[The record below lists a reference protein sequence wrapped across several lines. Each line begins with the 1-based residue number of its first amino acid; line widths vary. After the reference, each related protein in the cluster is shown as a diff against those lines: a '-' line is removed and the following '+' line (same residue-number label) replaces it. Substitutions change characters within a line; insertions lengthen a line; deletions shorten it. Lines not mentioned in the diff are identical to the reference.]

1 MLQFDLLKTEGHARR
16 GTLTLNHGVVQ
27 TPIFMPVGT
36 YGTVKG
42 VMPQSLHDMG
52 AQIILGNTF
61 HLWMR
66 PGLDVMQQFGGLHK
80 FENWHK
86 PILTDS
92 GGFQVWSLGEMRKI
106 SEEGVRFAS
115 PVNGDKLFLTPEISM
130 QIQTILNSDIVMQF
144 DECTPYWKGDKSLGH
159 ITTEKEARASME
171 LSLRWAKRC
180 QTEFDKLQNP
190 NALFGIV
197 QGGMFEHLREESLA
211 ALADNLVLVLTPD
224 IQTLMQAYAMVKRLA
239 LEFARLPGCAVGVKP
254 DGCGFAGAQP
264 ADAAKHRIPLVGA
277 PGRRNRSKMK
287 RLIAGKSISKNGEI
301 NDLLPRINPRGPV
314 KGRDAIDAGFAHFAG
329 LDARIFARNAGK
341 GAPQIIAPVPRKAK
355 RREYRLPAFARN
367 RHLRRTILHAVAA
380 GHCETQTQVGVEEI
394 APLHHTLMRVIAIEN
409 AIDRRHKAIA
419 VGAPVG
425 DPQRLRNIQ
434 RPTHAAGGVRVGA
447 RPFGDGACTLARCL
461 HVERILRR

>member
-1 MLQFDLLKTEGHARR
+1 MLNFDLIKTEGKARR
-16 GTLTLNHGVVQ
+16 GRLTLNHGVVE

-180 QTEFDKLQNP
+180 QAEFDKLQNP

-211 ALADNLVLVLTPD
+211 ALADMN
-224 IQTLMQAYAMVKRLA
+224 
-239 LEFARLPGCAVGVKP
+239 LPGYAVGGVS
-254 DGCGFAGAQP
+254 
-264 ADAAKHRIPLVGA
+264 VGE
-277 PGRRNRSKMK
+277 PKDEMLRVMNH
-287 RLIAGKSISKNGEI
+287 IS
-301 NDLLPRINPRGPV
+301 
-314 KGRDAIDAGFAHFAG
+314 H
-329 LDARIFARNAGK
+329 
-341 GAPQIIAPVPRKAK
+341 Q
-355 RREYRLPAFARN
+355 LPANKPRYLMGVGTPEDLVAG
-367 RHLRRTILHAVAA
+367 VAA
-380 GHCETQTQVGVEEI
+380 GIDMFDCVMPT
-394 APLHHTLMRVIAIEN
+394 RN
-409 AIDRRHKAIA
+409 ARNGHLFTRF
-419 VGAPVG
+419 G
-425 DPQRLRNIQ
+425 DLRLRNARNKSDE
-434 RPTHAAGGVRVGA
+434 RPIDETCSCYTCSNFSRAYLHHLDRCGEMLGPMLTTIHNLHYYLNLMKEVREALDEGRFAAFQQQFASDRARGV
-447 RPFGDGACTLARCL
+447 
-461 HVERILRR
+461 